1 MTRPAHGLGAASPRR
16 KAPTQLRG
24 TFPRERGVHLP
35 WSQSWVGVRGLV
47 GVVDDPVD
55 HGDGDGLVAE
65 DGAPAIR
72 LAERL
77 TPGGLNER

>member
-1 MTRPAHGLGAASPRR
+1 
-16 KAPTQLRG
+16 
-24 TFPRERGVHLP
+24 
-35 WSQSWVGVRGLV
+35 VGVRGLV